1 MKIHCRIEWRSHKKP
16 EYGSRKHKFGK
27 NIELLKKFESMQSQT
42 FSFNSLKIS
51 RFPKNEKHL
60 DSCILIWK
68 EYFDDYQIKTKYLT
82 YKAY

>member
-1 MKIHCRIEWRSHKKP
+1 
-16 EYGSRKHKFGK
+16 
-27 NIELLKKFESMQSQT
+27 MQSQT

-51 RFPKNEKHL
+51 RFPKNEKPL

-82 YKAY
+82 YKAYELIIGIKLSNESVKRGLP